1 MSTPEIIGIPQSNFV
16 RTVRMACEEKGVKYT
31 LTPARPHA
39 PEVNAIHPLG
49 KVPAFR
55 HDGVELC
62 ESKAIST
69 YIDAAFPGPAL
80 IPRDPAGAARCEQ
93 WISLVNTA
101 IDPVL
106 MRQYLLAYFFS
117 GLPDGAPD
125 RARID
130 AALPKMREIFSL
142 LDKTLATR
150 PYIAGDAFTLADAFL
165 LPIIDYMRMKPESQ
179 EMLAASPHVQ
189 AWFDRVM
196 ARASAKETVPPPIP
210 TRN

>member
-1 MSTPEIIGIPQSNFV
+1 MPTPEIIGIPQSNFV
-16 RTVRMACEEKGVKYT
+16 RTVRIACEEKGVNYT

-55 HDGVELC
+55 HDAVELC
-62 ESKAIST
+62 ESKAIAT
-69 YIDAAFPGPAL
+69 YIDTAFPGPAL
-80 IPRDPAGAARCEQ
+80 MPRDPAGAARCEQ

-106 MRQYLLAYFFS
+106 MRQYLGAYFFS

-125 RARID
+125 RARIE
-130 AALPKMREIFSL
+130 AALPKMREMFAL
-142 LDKTLATR
+142 LDKELASR
-150 PYIAGDAFTLADAFL
+150 PYLAGENFTLADAFL
-165 LPIIDYMRMKPESQ
+165 LPIIDYMRMPESQ

-196 ARASAKETVPPPIP
+196 ARPSAKATTPPPP
-210 TRN
+210 PPRN

>member
-1 MSTPEIIGIPQSNFV
+1 
-16 RTVRMACEEKGVKYT
+16 VKYT
-31 LTPARPHA
+31 LTPARPHS

-55 HDGVELC
+55 HDAVELC

-69 YIDAAFPGPAL
+69 YIDTAFPGPAL
-80 IPRDPAGAARCEQ
+80 IPRDAAGAARCEQ
-93 WISLVNTA
+93 WISLINTA

-125 RARID
+125 RARIE

-142 LDKTLATR
+142 LDKEVASQ

-165 LPIIDYMRMKPESQ
+165 LPIIDYMRVKPESQ
-179 EMLAASPHVQ
+179 EMLASSPHVQ

-196 ARASAKETVPPPIP
+196 ARPSAKETVPPPIP